1 MSKIKKIAYYFTFFV
16 LVILLVISIQVP
28 FGTIFSLPVE
38 VVLSYSDIDLIN
50 EKDIFGNMV
59 SLRIKDNVLPT
70 ASGDG
75 QDEIIVQFKLFDLIP
90 IRSQKVKL
98 LSEDEVLASGEI
110 VGMQM
115 KTDGFVVLES
125 DNDNILK
132 GDILTEINGIKLD
145 NFEQVEDIM
154 LNIEKDSY
162 VMLTIIRN
170 NQSVIEQVLPKYDVV
185 TDTYKL
191 GLWVKDSMGG
201 IGTLTFVKPDN
212 RFGSLGHPIS
222 EMDTNGIIN
231 VKDGDVYSCNVMGVN
246 KGKGNIPGEIR
257 ALYLAKDSQGRV
269 DKNCEFGVYG
279 WLNEDS
285 SLLLKGQNYK
295 VGGRLTV
302 TPGKAKILSNID
314 GKGIKEYDIEII
326 KTNYQNYSNEK
337 GMVLRVTDKD
347 LIDVTGG
354 IVQGMSG
361 SPIIQNNKIV
371 GAVTHVFL
379 NDPTKGYG
387 VYLDWMLLE

>member
-75 QDEIIVQFKLFDLIP
+75 KDEIIVQFKLFDLIP

-154 LNIEKDSY
+154 FNIEKDSY